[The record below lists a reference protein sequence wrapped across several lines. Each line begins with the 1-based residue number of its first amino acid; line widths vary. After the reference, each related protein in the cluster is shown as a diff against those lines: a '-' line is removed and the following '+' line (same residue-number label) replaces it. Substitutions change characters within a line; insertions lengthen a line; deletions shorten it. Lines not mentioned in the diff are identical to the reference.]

1 MSKRVVLK
9 DKSDTELLTMER
21 DLVQQLYKFRFQK
34 ATGAME
40 KPAKAKEA
48 RRDIARIKTILRE
61 RELQQ
66 QKAAK

>member
-9 DKSDTELLTMER
+9 DKSDAELLTLER
-21 DLVQQLYKFRFQK
+21 DLVQQQYKFRFQK
-34 ATGAME
+34 ATGSME
-40 KPAKAKEA
+40 KSAKAKDV